1 MLWHTMFRFQ
11 DDPSLSYAKELVSE
25 LTRVHHVQISKLRD
39 EVAELRGR
47 SAVALP
53 KPTTTISP
61 PMLAVQHPGEGQE
74 GEGRHRFSSQGQL
87 FRESC
92 SPAEEEDAESIEKS
106 QTEGL
111 DASIPEEEAESTKR
125 KDGSGNALKNFWVRN
140 LSASFLGSPTDS
152 QKKKKNEETDSID
165 FHGLESEVA
174 AQETENE
181 KVLVKRVANIF
192 LGSHFEFAI
201 AILLCFNL
209 LLMAAQLQYHGWRI
223 GHDIGY
229 PRYGMDVARD
239 LPHMEEFFLFGDVIF
254 AVIFTLE
261 MLLGHTLNLHIAF
274 AVIIT
279 PLLVEQQIG

>member
-1 MLWHTMFRFQ
+1 MFRFLKSKPFCCYGQ
-11 DDPSLSYAKELVSE
+11 ELVSE

-47 SAVALP
+47 SATALP
-53 KPTTTISP
+53 AKPTTTISP
-61 PMLAVQHPGEGQE
+61 PMLTVQHPGEGQK
-74 GEGRHRFSSQGQL
+74 GEGRHRFSPQGQL

-92 SPAEEEDAESIEKS
+92 SPAEEEAESIDKS
-106 QTEGL
+106 PTEGV
-111 DASIPEEEAESTKR
+111 DASIPEEVIPEEVNNVQTEAGSTKM
-125 KDGSGNALKNFWVRN
+125 KDGRVSGLKNFWVRN
-140 LSASFLGSPTDS
+140 LSASFLGSPTES
-152 QKKKKNEETDSID
+152 QKKKNNEETDSID

-181 KVLVKRVANIF
+181 KALVKRVADIF

-209 LLMAAQLQYHGWRI
+209 LLMAAQLQYHGFRI

-229 PRYGMDVARD
+229 PRYGTDVTRE
-239 LPHMEEFFLFGDVIF
+239 LPHMEDFFMFGDILF

-261 MLLGHTLNLHIAF
+261 MLLG
-274 AVIIT
+274 
-279 PLLVEQQIG
+279 ERR